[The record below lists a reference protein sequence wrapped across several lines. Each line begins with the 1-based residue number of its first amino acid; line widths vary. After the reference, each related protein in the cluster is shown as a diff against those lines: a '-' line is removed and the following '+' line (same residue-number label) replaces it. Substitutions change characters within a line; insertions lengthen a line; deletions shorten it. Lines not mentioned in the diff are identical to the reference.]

1 MHVEIL
7 QQKDKGVVLGKGF
20 RHRAEKGLCLKVCG
34 VFVTHSGKS
43 GTRLTAK
50 GSNQALG
57 GNIYVSELEQK

>member
-1 MHVEIL
+1 M
-7 QQKDKGVVLGKGF
+7 GKGF

-43 GTRLTAK
+43 GTILTAK